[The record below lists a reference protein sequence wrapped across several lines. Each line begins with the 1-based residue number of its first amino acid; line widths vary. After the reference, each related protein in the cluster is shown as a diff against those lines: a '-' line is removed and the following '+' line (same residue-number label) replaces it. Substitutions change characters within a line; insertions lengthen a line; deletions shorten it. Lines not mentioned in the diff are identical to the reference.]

1 MTERQ
6 QYLTEYVNCSRPM
19 ILEAERWLWAHPQ
32 TGFTEWEANEYL
44 TEKFENLGYVLTQA
58 GNIPGFYTDLDTGR
72 PGPTLCIMSE
82 LDALDIANHP
92 ESVNGMTHCCGHHAQ
107 CAALLGVAAALKQPG
122 ALDGMCGKIRLMVV
136 PAEEMIQLGF
146 RENLR
151 KEGTISFFGGKIELM
166 NRGFYDGV
174 DLAFM
179 VHGGVAGPGKTTEF
193 SCTSGN
199 NGCIMKTVKF
209 KGKSSHAGGSP
220 HLGINAQY
228 AAMLGMQAANNL
240 RETFQEKDM
249 IRFHPIVMGANCAV
263 NIIPDEIVLESHVR
277 AKTIA
282 AIKKENV
289 KLNRAMA
296 GAAVAMGAGVEIS
309 DRPGHSPAYH
319 DPTFMQLAEQCCK
332 DLVGDDKVAFDYKAW
347 QTGTSDF
354 GDVTQVMPGVQF
366 NCMGASGTVHG
377 IDYQVSDPERLCVNS
392 AKAQLFVVD
401 ALLSNGAAAAKEIV
415 ANYQPVY
422 ASISEY
428 LESINELIL
437 DKDVVQYDEDG
448 NVSVDFKK

>member
-1 MTERQ
+1 MTEKQKQIVKNVENSRQ
-6 QYLTEYVNCSRPM
+6 MVLD
-19 ILEAERWLWAHPQ
+19 AERWLWAHPQ
-32 TGFTEWEANEYL
+32 TGFTEWEANAYL
-44 TEKFENLGYVLTQA
+44 TEKFEALGYTLTQA
-58 GNIPGFYTDLDTGR
+58 GNVPGFYTDIDTGK
-72 PGPTLCIMSE
+72 PGPALGIMGE

-107 CAALLGVAAALKQPG
+107 GAALLGVAAALKEPD
-122 ALDGMCGKIRLMVV
+122 ALDGLCGKIRLMMV

-146 RENLR
+146 REQLR
-151 KEGTISFFGGKIELM
+151 KEGTIQFFGGKIEM
-166 NRGFYDGV
+166 MRRGFYDGV
-174 DLAFM
+174 DIAIM
-179 VHGGVAGPGKTTEF
+179 VHGGVAGENEKTEF
-193 SCTSGN
+193 SCNSGN

-209 KGKSSHAGGSP
+209 KGRSSHAGGAP

-277 AKTIA
+277 AKTLA

-296 GAAVAMGAGVEIS
+296 GAALSMGAGVEIS

-319 DPTFMQLAEQCCK
+319 DPDLMKLIEQCCK
-332 DLVGDDKVAFDYKAW
+332 DLTGEDTVDFDYDAW

-366 NCMGASGTVHG
+366 TCMGASGTVHG
-377 IDYQVSDPERLCVNS
+377 IDYQVTDPERLCVNS
-392 AKAQLFVVD
+392 AKAQLFVTD
-401 ALLSNGAAAAKEIV
+401 ALLSNNAAAAKEIIK
-415 ANYQPVY
+415 NYKPVY
-422 ASISEY
+422 PSIKEY
-428 LESINELIL
+428 LESINGFIL
-437 DKDVVQYDEDG
+437 DKDVVQYDENG
-448 NVSVDFKK
+448 NVTIDFQN